1 MNQQNRFVD
10 VKSPN
15 VKNAMREVQIRR
27 VNGKTSIFLK
37 ENVSNGLILQ
47 SVQFT
52 DLSNTCSA
60 PNDI

>member
-1 MNQQNRFVD
+1 MLNQRETNPNLINQQNRFVD

-47 SVQFT
+47 S
-52 DLSNTCSA
+52 A
-60 PNDI
+60 